1 MSEIQRLTTSK
12 NRVSDLGVQFRFQ
25 PVRRPLQERVKEFD
39 CIVEANV
46 WRSDDRI
53 VQDERMMRN
62 VMILRALRDPV
73 FYWGQK
79 HVINSLV
86 HKHRQI
92 RLYKTFD
99 SSRAREACDK
109 INEYI
114 ALLIAPTQHVWI
126 KHHNLA
132 MRMMV
137 EASDF
142 LVVNHV
148 MTI

>member
-1 MSEIQRLTTSK
+1 
-12 NRVSDLGVQFRFQ
+12 
-25 PVRRPLQERVKEFD
+25 
-39 CIVEANV
+39 
-46 WRSDDRI
+46 
-53 VQDERMMRN
+53 
-62 VMILRALRDPV
+62 MILRALRDPV

>member
-12 NRVSDLGVQFRFQ
+12 NRVAELGIQFRFH
-25 PVRRPLQERVKEFD
+25 PLKFSRTDRAQEFD

-46 WRSDDRI
+46 WRSDDRV

-99 SSRAREACDK
+99 SSRAREGCDK

-114 ALLIAPTQHVWI
+114 ALLVAPTQHVWI

-132 MRMMV
+132 ERMMR

-142 LVVNHV
+142 LTVNHV
-148 MTI
+148 MTT

>member
-1 MSEIQRLTTSK
+1 MK
-12 NRVSDLGVQFRFQ
+12 NFPTFRREAT
-25 PVRRPLQERVKEFD
+25 PEFD
-39 CIVEANV
+39 CVVEANI
-46 WRSDDRI
+46 WRSDGRI
-53 VQDERMMRN
+53 IQDERGLWS
-62 VMILRALRDPV
+62 VITLRALRNPV

-99 SSRAREACDK
+99 SQRAREGCEK
-109 INEYI
+109 INEY
-114 ALLIAPTQHVWI
+114 IAPTQHVWI

-132 MRMMV
+132 ERMMR

-142 LVVNHV
+142 LTVNRV
-148 MTI
+148 MSI